1 MMKLELTSQFK
12 KDYAK
17 IKKRGLDVKKLE
29 AILNLLLNDQALP
42 PKYRDHALV
51 NSRNYK
57 NMRECHIQPDWLL
70 IYYVKDNGIVLVAVR
85 TGTHSDLF

>member
-29 AILNLLLNDQALP
+29 AILNLLLNNQALP
-42 PKYRDHALV
+42 QKYRDHALV